1 MNRKEIVKDNGS
13 NKGEMNFLYKN
24 QLVRRY
30 KGKLSKEELWDNLQ
44 EYFDRHNIYY
54 SYYSGIAETGYDD
67 KPLLCL
73 NWNEVPIN
81 LMEWIEK
88 TFDIECHFD
97 DEWTSCSSCGKA
109 IRTIPNSYDWEPS
122 FISFEYEYICR
133 ECIEV
138 SEAID
143 FYKNTTKKAL
153 PEWILADVEKAGF
166 HCVEDICQI
175 YEAGFHAYQTDTP
188 EKALE
193 QCFEIFGK
201 DNFISKFD
209 YLFVITDRSQF
220 SIGFILLIK
229 QKGGY

>member
-13 NKGEMNFLYKN
+13 NKGEMNFLYNN
-24 QLVRRY
+24 QLVNRY
-30 KGKLSKEELWDNLQ
+30 EGKLSKEELWDNLQ
-44 EYFDRHNIYY
+44 EYLDKHNQYY
-54 SYYSGIAETGYDD
+54 DYYPGISEIGYED

-73 NWNEVPIN
+73 NWNEVPDN
-81 LMEWIEK
+81 LMEWIEE
-88 TFDIECHFD
+88 TFDIECHWS
-97 DEWTSCSSCGKA
+97 DEWTSCSACGKA
-109 IRTIPNSYDWEPS
+109 IRIQGNSYNWEPS
-122 FISFEYEYICR
+122 FISFEYEYICK

-153 PEWILADVEKAGF
+153 PEWILSDIEKEGF

-175 YEAGFHAYQTDTP
+175 YENGFHSYQTDTP

-193 QCFEIFGK
+193 QCYKIFGK
-201 DNFISKFD
+201 NDFLGKFD

-220 SIGFILLIK
+220 SIGFILLIR
-229 QKGGY
+229 QKAE